1 MPKRSGFTL
10 IEVLVVLVV
19 AVILMS
25 IVVEGMDGFQTK
37 NSVRQARN
45 VFLSMHA
52 RTRAQAVEFGQRT
65 ELSVDADG
73 DSIWIT
79 RNDSTLSVVRLQSEL
94 GVDIDG
100 DGVSTLCMTPR
111 GFADSSCN
119 SFGEGTMELRFIQGT
134 RAATVSVL
142 PLGQAIY

>member
-1 MPKRSGFTL
+1 MTQRSGFTL
-10 IEVLVVLVV
+10 IEMLVVMVV
-19 AVILMS
+19 AVILIS

-37 NSVRQARN
+37 NAVRQARN

-52 RTRAQAVEFGQRT
+52 RTRAQAVEFGQMT

-73 DSIWIT
+73 DSVWIT
-79 RNDSTLSVVRLQSEL
+79 RNDSTLSVVRFQDEL

-100 DGVSTLCMTPR
+100 DGVATLCMTPR

-119 SFGEGTMELRFIQGT
+119 SFGEGTMEVRFIQGT
-134 RAATVSVL
+134 RASNVSIL